1 MVLVLMIF
9 EDKHRLHGYS
19 FAPAFDW
26 GIFAH
31 YSKPPCLLVALAYLQ
46 NRQKNTFLRATS
58 YCLLL
63 IAFNAAQ
70 HVGLCSVYKIG
81 SGAFDL
87 RSRRVL
93 FLGAARILRLADGK
107 TKSVWWYFSNN
118 AYTQTRKNSNEK
130 LSLLLPR
137 SHLCTMNSSFE
148 MYCHLCF
155 SVKHDP

>member
-1 MVLVLMIF
+1 MLHLPKVLLLWHEPPAMVLVLMIF
-9 EDKHRLHGYS
+9 EDKHRLHGFS
-19 FAPAFDW
+19 FAPAFD
-26 GIFAH
+26 GNICALQQAT
-31 YSKPPCLLVALAYLQ
+31 LLVGRTRLPTKQ
-46 NRQKNTFLRATS
+46 TKNTVPRATS

-130 LSLLLPR
+130 LSLLLLW
-137 SHLCTMNSSFE
+137 SYVSISF
-148 MYCHLCF
+148 
-155 SVKHDP
+155 P